1 MIDTNVLCF
10 SIKLSVLARDQRLVR
25 SDLEGFILF
34 GIFIGALAVVALG
47 KLLWDRLSNPPRKHK
62 GRRHRPF

>member
-1 MIDTNVLCF
+1 M
-10 SIKLSVLARDQRLVR
+10 SVLPQDQRLVR
-25 SDLEGFILF
+25 LDLEGFILF

-47 KLLWDRLSNPPRKHK
+47 KLLWDRLSNPPRKHE